1 MATAEP
7 DLASLEI
14 SKTELRQITGLN
26 VDAANYR
33 SPKLSNRVI
42 FLIAAVTLP
51 LGWLAVFILLL
62 HGSGAWSYL
71 AYGSFLWFIVIGP
84 VLLWWL
90 MEMEHKAKLDQN
102 MRSQRQ
108 QFSTDLLNLLEDV
121 HQHNKVIQD
130 IKVLDQLK
138 QAGHQID
145 LVDRQETIQA
155 VKAAKDEILLALRTE
170 RILRENPQFNPE
182 HLSVDLTALRSLQIR
197 DRVGEYGKL
206 LNDALQ
212 VGINVQQKMRH
223 LQNLDD

>member
-1 MATAEP
+1 MTVEP

-14 SKTELRQITGLN
+14 TKTDLRQITGLN
-26 VDAANYR
+26 PDAATYR
-33 SPKLSNRVI
+33 SPRFRNRST
-42 FLIAAVTLP
+42 FLIAAITLP
-51 LGWLAVFILLL
+51 LVWLAIFILLL
-62 HGSGAWSYL
+62 QGAGIWSYL
-71 AYGSFLWFIVIGP
+71 AYFSFFWLIVIGP
-84 VLLWWL
+84 MLLWFL
-90 MEMEHKAKLDQN
+90 MELEVKAKFTQQ

-108 QFSTDLLNLLEDV
+108 QFSADLLNLLEDV
-121 HQHNKVIQD
+121 NRHNKVIHD

-145 LVDRQETIQA
+145 IVDRQETIQA
-155 VKAAKDEILLALRTE
+155 VKASKDEILLALRTE